1 MSNAVDATA
10 KSSGFHGPKVVKW
23 RVNAKSPQI
32 TRRHFMGATAALAGG
47 FAFPGS
53 AQVTRPDGEIIIA
66 DPLGPAPGLPGASAI
81 GTDAT
86 PVAHLPIPPQL
97 SDLHLK
103 EIAQRELARAGRKVW
118 LRDVVGIADF
128 AQPSFNKRFHLV
140 DLASGKVR
148 SYYCSHGI
156 GSDPQHDG
164 WLKRFSNTPNSL
176 ATSRGAYVTHTWY
189 QGQNGTSMR
198 LAGLEPDN
206 DKAED
211 RAIVVHGSWYA
222 NPAMI
227 DEWGKLGRS
236 SGCFVVPEDNLL
248 EVLARLGP
256 GRLLFAD
263 KLSAV

>member
-1 MSNAVDATA
+1 VD
-10 KSSGFHGPKVVKW
+10 VKT
-23 RVNAKSPQI
+23 PLI

-53 AQVTRPDGEIIIA
+53 AQVIRADGETIVA
-66 DPLGPAPGLPGASAI
+66 DPLGPAPGLPGASSI
-81 GTDAT
+81 GSDAS
-86 PVAHLPIPPQL
+86 PLANLPIPPQL
-97 SDLHLK
+97 SDGQLK

-128 AQPSFNKRFHLV
+128 AQPSFNKRFYLV
-140 DLASGKVR
+140 DLVSGTVR

-164 WLKRFSNTPNSL
+164 WLKTFSNVPNSL

-189 QGQNGTSMR
+189 EGQNGTSMR
-198 LAGLEPDN
+198 LTGMEADN
-206 DKAED
+206 SHAED

-236 SGCFVVPEDNLL
+236 SGCFVVPEGNLL

-263 KLSAV
+263 KISVA